1 MFLDIVS
8 TSNPTFTTTAKIQHL
23 IDLKIQ
29 LTNQYRTQLES
40 QYLAI
45 AKDEKYKG
53 FSTRWRTIIDLQVAI
68 AYAECMFDYQYFQLD
83 VDRELTTY
91 PIYNT
96 FDVDLLFNKYIDS
109 YVDIVALLKLYGFDI
124 LNKTVNYTLIT

>member
-8 TSNPTFTTTAKIQHL
+8 TSTPTFTTSARMQHL
-23 IDLKIQ
+23 IDLRVQ
-29 LTNQYRTQLES
+29 LTNQYRTQLEA
-40 QYLAI
+40 QYI
-45 AKDEKYKG
+45 NIDSDERYSG
-53 FSTRWRTIIDLQVAI
+53 FSTKWRTVIDLQVAI

-83 VDRELTTY
+83 IDTQLTTY

-124 LNKTVNYTLIT
+124 LNKTVNYNLI